1 GAKRTSDKPL
11 ERSSYRSAVPIPA
24 GPPLTLMGTP
34 GVSVLPS
41 KLNTWSSFCTMHWTS
56 NVLLSLLQAAP

>member
-1 GAKRTSDKPL
+1 MSVLLSVCRSD
-11 ERSSYRSAVPIPA
+11 RGRPA
-24 GPPLTLMGTP
+24 AYLVMGTP